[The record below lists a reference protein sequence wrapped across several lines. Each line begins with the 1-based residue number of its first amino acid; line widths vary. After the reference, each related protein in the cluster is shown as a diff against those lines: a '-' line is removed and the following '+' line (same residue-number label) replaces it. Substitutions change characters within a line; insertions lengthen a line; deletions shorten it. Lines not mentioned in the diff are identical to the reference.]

1 MLNSGAS
8 TITTLSMKLLAD
20 FPQDTWKRFL
30 NSVTLFQL
38 SDFEIIF
45 ELVLPLYRVS
55 FADVHSFLGNH
66 PSIEVLHLYGV
77 DIPWPPPLLTIPV
90 LPRLKSIIAHPFY
103 VVWILNGL
111 LSDEKASPTLTD
123 IGISSEYQSTAAF
136 DYALFD
142 DALERVAVFPT
153 AKIKLTLRF
162 ASTDQNAITKW
173 FEDHVSK
180 MHDASK
186 SSIIS
191 RLNNVTSL
199 VISSFGYVCYDQMLI
214 EVLPDWLGMFPNVT
228 AIEFADQS
236 LDNVRKLARKEFV
249 MKVAVACRK
258 VAFLCVDKR
267 KLRLDKA
274 RRNFKI
280 MMNAEGGEGSGKV
293 E

>member
-1 MLNSGAS
+1 
-8 TITTLSMKLLAD
+8 MKLSVLPRD
-20 FPQDTWKRFL
+20 IWKIFL
-30 NSVTLFQL
+30 NSVTLSRL
-38 SDFEIIF
+38 SAFEITS
-45 ELVLPLYRVS
+45 ELTEPLKLHGVC

-77 DIPWPPPLLTIPV
+77 DIPKGIWPPPLLTIPI

-111 LSDEKASPTLTD
+111 LLDKEASPTLAD
-123 IGISSEYQSTAAF
+123 IGISSEYRSTAAF

-162 ASTDQNAITKW
+162 ASTGQNAMNKW
-173 FEDHVSK
+173 FENHVSK
-180 MHDASK
+180 KDDTSK
-186 SSIIS
+186 FSIIS

-199 VISSFGYVCYDQMLI
+199 VISSFLYVCYDRNLI

-236 LDNVRKLARKEFV
+236 QETAHGLGRKEFV
-249 MKVAVACRK
+249 MKVGVACRR
-258 VAFLCVDKR
+258 VAFLHVNKQ
-267 KLRLDKA
+267 KFRLDKA
-274 RRNFKI
+274 RRNFRIK
-280 MMNAEGGEGSGKV
+280 MNAEGGEGSRKG
-293 E
+293 